1 MTNKTLT
8 IILFIFIGFSSY
20 GQKSIGDDFY
30 FVEFI
35 NKEGNGYSIDNPEEY
50 LSERA
55 ISRRIRYNISIDE
68 YDLPVNENYISEVA
82 STGAVVWAR
91 TKWKNGVV
99 IKTNSK
105 EVLEEIANLDCV
117 KNKAVRPHKNN
128 LKSINSVSNSK
139 LSIRSDTFDYGMGE
153 AQIKQMKCNF
163 LHNSGYRGEGLVI
176 GVLDAG
182 FLNAD
187 RAKALK
193 PLWDNEQILGM
204 RDVVSP
210 FNSNVLLEDM
220 HGTAVLSFMGA
231 KLDNTI
237 IGSAPEAKYWLIR
250 TEDNSQGVDNISEEY
265 FWLVGAEIA
274 DSVGVDIINS
284 SLGYNRFVNDYMSY
298 SYNDMNG
305 RTAVSTMAAEKAIEK
320 GILVVCSSGNDGD
333 KDWRY
338 ISAPA
343 DGINV
348 LTVGAVDLEGNIASF
363 SSVGPTADGRIK
375 PDVVAA
381 GVGVAY
387 ANPYIFMPETVLKGN
402 GTSFSGPLV
411 AGAVAS
417 LWGVN
422 RKLSNTEIVDIVKKS
437 ASFYD
442 NPKYDYGYGIP
453 DMEKAFNM
461 IPPSSNESLEEMNNE
476 LCVYPNPC
484 KTEVKIKS
492 NNSRFKDLK
501 IYDVSGR
508 MVMSIDVSSCK
519 ISNVDVSSLKH
530 GIYMLKALTTDQKSY
545 TQKLIK
551 K

>member
-1 MTNKTLT
+1 MTNKILT
-8 IILFIFIGFSSY
+8 IVLFLFIGFSSY
-20 GQKSIGDDFY
+20 GQKSIGDDLY

-35 NKEGNGYSIDNPEEY
+35 DKDGNGHSIDNPETY

-55 ISRRIRYNISIDE
+55 ISRRQRYNISIDE
-68 YDLPVNENYISEVA
+68 SDLPVSESYVSA
-82 STGAVVWAR
+82 IANTGAVVWAR
-91 TKWKNGVV
+91 TKWKNGIV
-99 IKTNSK
+99 IKTNSE
-105 EVLEEIANLDCV
+105 EVLGKIAKLDCV
-117 KNKAVRPHKNN
+117 KNKAVRPYKNN
-128 LKSINSVSNSK
+128 LKNEVYVSNSK
-139 LSIRSDTFDYGMGE
+139 LSIPSETLNYGMGE
-153 AQIKQMKCNF
+153 AQIKQMKCDF

-176 GVLDAG
+176 AVLDAG

-204 RDVVSP
+204 HDVVNP

-231 KLDNTI
+231 KLDNTL
-237 IGSAPEAKYWLIR
+237 IGSAPDAKYWLIR
-250 TEDNSQGVDNISEEY
+250 TEDNSKGVDNISEEY
-265 FWLVGAEIA
+265 FWLIGAEMA

-284 SLGYNRFVNDYMSY
+284 SLGYSRFVNDYMSY

-305 RTAVSTMAAEKAIEK
+305 QTAVSTMAAEKAIEK
-320 GILVVCSSGNDGD
+320 GILVVCSAGNDGD
-333 KDWRY
+333 NDWRY

-387 ANPYIFMPETVLKGN
+387 ANPYMFMPETVLRGN

-422 RKLSNTEIVDIVKKS
+422 RKLSNLEIIDIVKKS

-442 NPKYDYGYGIP
+442 NQTYNYGYGIP
-453 DMEKAFNM
+453 DMEKAFKM
-461 IPPSSNESLEEMNNE
+461 MPPSDIDGLGEMNDE
-476 LCVYPNPC
+476 ICIYPNPC
-484 KTEVKIKS
+484 KTEVKIK
-492 NNSRFKDLK
+492 NNNLRFNDLK

-508 MVMSIDVSSCK
+508 MVMSVS
-519 ISNVDVSSLKH
+519 ISACEVSNLDVSSLKH
-530 GIYMLKALTTDQKSY
+530 GVYMLKASTMDQYTY